1 MTQTFFIKPASGLK
15 VRDPIT
21 KQHLSA
27 EGESKPRTIFWL
39 RRVAS
44 GEVVVI
50 KKPVASFG
58 AGAHKFNTKKGG
70 E

>member
-1 MTQTFFIKPASGLK
+1 MTQTFFLKPSAGAK

-21 KQHLSA
+21 KQHLKA
-27 EGESKPRTIFWL
+27 EGESKPRSNYWV

-44 GEVVVI
+44 GEVVIV
-50 KKPVASFG
+50 KNPAAAKTAANK
-58 AGAHKFNTKKGG
+58 AG